1 MNRTITIA
9 CLQMP
14 VIWGREHENLER
26 VMEAID
32 GLPGGQ
38 VDMICLPE
46 LFTTGFDY
54 ALLKERDHGITEDV
68 LHALGEKARSRKA
81 YILAGTLPEREGE
94 RVYNTSFVI
103 DPSGKKAAS
112 YRKMHLFPLMG
123 EEGFFS
129 PGESPLVF
137 RTPWARI
144 GIAVCYDVRFSYLF
158 LKLALN
164 SAQIIVVPAQFPAA
178 RIDHWDTLLR
188 ARAIENQL
196 FVVGVN
202 RTGEDPGN
210 RFPGHSCIID
220 PNGVLLAGNGEEE
233 GWIIGS
239 VDIGEVERA
248 RRLLPALFS
257 GRCGSRVNN
266 AKDIVEH
273 GEEGYI

>member
-1 MNRTITIA
+1 MNHTITVA

-14 VIWGREHENLER
+14 VIWGKEHENLER

-54 ALLKERDHGITEDV
+54 TLLKGRDHGMTEEV

-81 YILAGTLPEREGE
+81 YILAGTLPEEEGG
-94 RVYNTSFVI
+94 RVYNTLFVI
-103 DPSGKKAAS
+103 DPSGKKVAS

-123 EEGFFS
+123 EDGFFC
-129 PGESPLVF
+129 PGETPLVF

-144 GIAVCYDVRFSYLF
+144 GVAVCYDVRFSHLF
-158 LKLALN
+158 LKMALN

-202 RTGEDPGN
+202 RIGEDPGN

-220 PNGVLLAGNGEEE
+220 PMGALLAGNGEEE

-239 VDIGEVERA
+239 IDIGEVERA
-248 RRLLPALFS
+248 RRSLPALFS
-257 GRCGSRVNN
+257 GRFGERGRSDN
-266 AKDIVEH
+266 DFVEH
-273 GEEGYI
+273 GEEDCI